1 MNAFLNV
8 AETQIA
14 APVKA
19 RHRATEARQAK
30 APMILTPEEK
40 KLRDQQKLHR
50 QWKNWH
56 KEKAQALLDG
66 PYGKDVQGI
75 KLFLDT
81 MSLSSSAAL
90 VRLVNAS
97 AWMREAPADVRH
109 EVLSMIDAS
118 IVRLR
123 EKNGM
128 PPFDD
133 ALPHEPPTA
142 FQQIR
147 EMLR

>member
-1 MNAFLNV
+1 MNAFLD
-8 AETQIA
+8 IA
-14 APVKA
+14 DAQMASPVKA
-19 RHRATEARQAK
+19 KHRAAEKRA
-30 APMILTPEEK
+30 ILMTPEE
-40 KLRDQQKLHR
+40 RDQRNAQILFRKWQK
-50 QWKNWH
+50 WH
-56 KEKAQALLDG
+56 KEKVQALLDG

-81 MSLSSSAAL
+81 MTLSSSGAL

-97 AWMREAPADVRH
+97 AWMRKAPADVRH
-109 EVLSMIDAS
+109 EVLAMIDAS
-118 IVRLR
+118 IIRLR

-142 FQQIR
+142 FQEIR
-147 EMLR
+147 EVLR